1 MLPLPWIPEDL
12 HASLDRLAAQYGL
25 YPRPGKCIAVYGVV
39 DGGGAAHIAANLAY
53 EIAETWHQSTILA
66 EPASSI
72 GVLAELFDLSPAQTT
87 EDLYHTGIPTR
98 DKVRQTA
105 ARVTDRLLL
114 LAGPRYKFPADPPA
128 PEHVHA
134 AIEALRRSADVVVIA
149 LPSNFD
155 PIIAEILQQ
164 ADDSVLVATQQI
176 PSLHALR
183 EVQEAL
189 INRPHGAAIHLVV
202 NCYSA
207 DREEFTAE
215 RLKALLKVEELWTIA
230 EDPNVYQKAVNDG
243 RPFREVDSDARCV
256 ADLVKLGTRI
266 LGHPPESNRRPSG
279 YDWAILA
286 HSWAKKFSR
295 RRKLLVRNGTR
306 VS

>member
-1 MLPLPWIPEDL
+1 M
-12 HASLDRLAAQYGL
+12 
-25 YPRPGKCIAVYGVV
+25 
-39 DGGGAAHIAANLAY
+39 
-53 EIAETWHQSTILA
+53 
-66 EPASSI
+66 
-72 GVLAELFDLSPAQTT
+72 
-87 EDLYHTGIPTR
+87 
-98 DKVRQTA
+98 
-105 ARVTDRLLL
+105 
-114 LAGPRYKFPADPPA
+114 
-128 PEHVHA
+128 
-134 AIEALRRSADVVVIA
+134 VVIA

-176 PSLHALR
+176 PSFHALR

-215 RLKALLKVEELWTIA
+215 RFKALLKVEELWTIA